1 MKTEQQTTTDVV
13 IAGGGPVGI
22 FLGILLLQ
30 AGISVRVLERRPE
43 RSGHSRAIGIHP
55 PALQVLASAGV
66 VDQLVGEGT
75 AIRRGEARSQ
85 GRLVATLPFE
95 DVSPIYPFVLAL
107 QQCRTDDILE
117 RRLLELDPDAL
128 VRGVRVLSMDDDG
141 DGVLVRAHSESGDGG
156 TREFRARIGVAS
168 DGAKS
173 VLRDRMGVRV
183 RRNKYPDTYLMG
195 DFADAPEPGEDRNA
209 ILYLEPDGIVESF
222 PLPGGIRRWVMRT
235 RSLEREPTAISLV
248 EEIGHRT
255 GVVLDPTSNSML
267 SAFEVRSQ
275 LAHSMIHGRTVLLGD
290 AAHEISPIGGQGMNL
305 GWLDAAD
312 LAPLITAS
320 VRSALS
326 GAARGRAL
334 AAFDSRR
341 RRAATVAARQAHLN
355 MMLGRPLPARVLAA
369 RNRILATVIDA
380 APVGLAVARRFTMH

>member
-1 MKTEQQTTTDVV
+1 MSPEQRTTTDVV

-30 AGISVRVLERRPE
+30 AGVSVRVLERRSQ

-75 AIRRGEARSQ
+75 AIRRGEARSR

-128 VRGVRVLSMDDDG
+128 VRGVQVFSMDDDG
-141 DGVLVRAHSESGDGG
+141 DGVVVRAVPESGEGSP
-156 TREFRARIGVAS
+156 REFRARIGVAS

-173 VLRDRMGVRV
+173 VLRDRMDVGVR
-183 RRNKYPDTYLMG
+183 RTKYPDTYLMG
-195 DFADAPEPGEDRNA
+195 DFADAPESNEDRNA
-209 ILYLEPDGIVESF
+209 VLYLEPDGIVESF

-235 RSLEREPTAISLV
+235 RSLDREPTATSLAK
-248 EEIGHRT
+248 EIRRRT
-255 GVVLDPTSNSML
+255 GVVLDPTSNTML

-275 LAHSMIHGRTVLLGD
+275 LVTTMIHGRTVLLGD

-320 VRSALS
+320 LRAALS
-326 GAARGRAL
+326 GPARGRAL
-334 AAFDSRR
+334 ASFDSRR
-341 RRAATVAARQAHLN
+341 RRAAVVASRQAHLN

-369 RNRILATVIDA
+369 RNRIMA
-380 APVGLAVARRFTMH
+380 AAIGAGPVGLIVARRFTMH